1 MEGQRYTTSTSTSA
15 CVLDCFS
22 IDDGDI
28 KFPVGPDFV
37 IEGGVKKRLRDYVCV
52 DGYFV
57 RFKDVDID
65 FMKIMVELG

>member
-1 MEGQRYTTSTSTSA
+1 M
-15 CVLDCFS
+15 
-22 IDDGDI
+22 DI

-37 IEGGVKKRLRDYVCV
+37 IEGERKKKLRDYVSV

-65 FMKIMVELG
+65 FIKIMVELG